1 MLNRLH
7 PNQKV
12 KPGEGGMPGFQYNE
26 EQLTGTV
33 TSDNYDVYLEEC
45 RTAFPSGTP
54 ADINACIKQKTNMS
68 GSTATNPGG
77 LVNSYPGSGQY
88 GGQQPIKQFK
98 YGGFIYNV
106 YPDY

>member
-1 MLNRLH
+1 M
-7 PNQKV
+7 
-12 KPGEGGMPGFQYNE
+12 
-26 EQLTGTV
+26 
-33 TSDNYDVYLEEC
+33 
-45 RTAFPSGTP
+45 SGT
-54 ADINACIKQKTNMS
+54 
-68 GSTATNPGG
+68 TAKDT